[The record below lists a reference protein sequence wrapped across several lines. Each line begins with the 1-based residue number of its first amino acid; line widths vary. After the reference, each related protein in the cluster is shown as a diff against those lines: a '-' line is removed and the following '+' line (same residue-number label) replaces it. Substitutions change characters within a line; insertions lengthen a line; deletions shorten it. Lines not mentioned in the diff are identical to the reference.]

1 MEVMFLSTG
10 STVDWKTIGAT
21 SGAVI
26 RSEDLKH
33 SDDVADGSLSPK
45 PPRRVGSV

>member
-1 MEVMFLSTG
+1 MEVMFLSTV
-10 STVDWKTIGAT
+10 STVDWETISAT

-33 SDDVADGSLSPK
+33 SDDVAVPSLQDG
-45 PPRRVGSV
+45 